1 MTLKHLFLSSNAIE
15 VRGALS
21 IAVALCNNHTLEHL
35 DISNNEILDDGAMAI
50 AECLKTNRTLI
61 CLNVSHNN
69 ITEIGAT
76 EIVEVMKVNPVL
88 ENLEVDEKWI
98 EIVKPYSEQLL
109 YNETVGR
116 CYHIAINSRDPS
128 YQYDQYVALK
138 RAWSYHGIT
147 CTHSDTS

>member
-1 MTLKHLFLSSNAIE
+1 MPLKF
-15 VRGALS
+15 RGALS
-21 IAVALCNNHTLEHL
+21 IAVALCNNHTLANL
-35 DISNNEILDDGAMAI
+35 DISYNEILDDGAMAI
-50 AECLKTNRTLI
+50 AECLKTNRTLKY
-61 CLNVSHNN
+61 LNVSHND

-109 YNETVGR
+109 YNETIGR
-116 CYHIAINSRDPS
+116 CYQIAINSCDPS

-138 RAWSYHGIT
+138 RAWSYDGVT
-147 CTHSDTS
+147 CTHSDNKLAS